1 MDSQFLKT
9 SNFLNQ
15 KATFSIPA
23 KTLIQSLVCSALLGG
38 LLMPSTTFANA
49 KTDQKT
55 EIFTAAGF
63 KNTNGSWRGK
73 CSMGHIPVI
82 KDINGDGRLDAI
94 VRDGGT
100 ECYASTGVGFYLL
113 TTQKNGKWT
122 RIFNSPGEPQFLKS
136 VGRHG
141 WPEMVVTNPSKCHNV
156 FSWDG
161 SKFNKVRQEF
171 KAKPCS

>member
-1 MDSQFLKT
+1 MDSQCLKT
-9 SNFLNQ
+9 SNRLNQ
-15 KATFSIPA
+15 KATFSIQA
-23 KTLIQSLVCSALLGG
+23 TTLIQSLVCSALLGG
-38 LLMPSTTFANA
+38 LLMPSMTFANV

-161 SKFNKVRQEF
+161 SKFNKVRQ
-171 KAKPCS
+171 

>member
-9 SNFLNQ
+9 SNRLNQ

-38 LLMPSTTFANA
+38 LLMPSMTFANV

-136 VGRHG
+136 VGRLG

-161 SKFNKVRQEF
+161 SKFNKVRQ
-171 KAKPCS
+171 

>member
-1 MDSQFLKT
+1 MDSQFSKIFNVLSPRT
-9 SNFLNQ
+9 SF
-15 KATFSIPA
+15 KFSKKIFSHA
-23 KTLIQSLVCSALLGG
+23 SLCSCIFSALLIS
-38 LLMPSTTFANA
+38 PTTFADP
-49 KTDQKT
+49 KTDQKND
-55 EIFTAAGF
+55 IFTAAGF
-63 KNTNGSWRGK
+63 KNTNGFWRGK

-100 ECYASTGVGFYLL
+100 ECYSTTGVGFYLV

-141 WPEMVVTNPSKCHNV
+141 WPEMVVTNASKCHNV
-156 FSWDG
+156 YSWDG
-161 SKFNKVRQEF
+161 SKFIKVRQEF
-171 KAKPCS
+171 KGKAC

>member
-1 MDSQFLKT
+1 MDSQFLKK
-9 SNFLNQ
+9 SIRLNQ

-38 LLMPSTTFANA
+38 LLMPSMTFANV

-171 KAKPCS
+171 KAKPCA

>member
-1 MDSQFLKT
+1 MDSQFSKIL
-9 SNFLNQ
+9 NFLSP
-15 KATFSIPA
+15 KATLKLLQ
-23 KTLIQSLVCSALLGG
+23 KTLSQTLLCSCVISALLF
-38 LLMPSTTFANA
+38 PNTTFAQT
-49 KTDQKT
+49 KTDQKS

-63 KNTNGSWRGK
+63 KNTNGFWRGK
-73 CSMGHIPVI
+73 CSIGHIPVI

-136 VGRHG
+136 IGRHG

-156 FSWDG
+156 FRWEG
-161 SKFNKVRQEF
+161 SKFMKVRQEF
-171 KAKPCS
+171 KGKTC

>member
-38 LLMPSTTFANA
+38 LLMPSMTFANV

-161 SKFNKVRQEF
+161 SKFNKVRQ
-171 KAKPCS
+171 

>member
-9 SNFLNQ
+9 SNRLNQ

-38 LLMPSTTFANA
+38 LLMPSMTFANV

-141 WPEMVVTNPSKCHNV
+141 WPDIVGTNPSKCHNV

-171 KAKPCS
+171 KAKPCA

>member
-1 MDSQFLKT
+1 MDSKSQKSVITKLFIT
-9 SNFLNQ
+9 SSLMVLN
-15 KATFSIPA
+15 
-23 KTLIQSLVCSALLGG
+23 LLCAAAY
-38 LLMPSTTFANA
+38 STPT
-49 KTDQKT
+49 KPDQKS

-100 ECYASTGVGFYLL
+100 ECYASTGVGFYLI
-113 TTQKNGKWT
+113 TMQKNGKWT
-122 RIFNSPGEPQFLKS
+122 RIFNSPGEPQFLKTM
-136 VGRHG
+136 GRHG
-141 WPEMVVTNPSKCHNV
+141 WPEMVVTNQSKCHNV

-161 SKFNKVRQEF
+161 SKFIKVRQEF
-171 KAKPCS
+171 KGKACS